1 MWSQAIEHQ
10 RMNRPNRPC
19 EESED
24 YNLADCI
31 NRGMAQRVGCQA
43 FWSNFS
49 GIPICPDMGSLM
61 EYIRAYE
68 DLMYYNTFDKHG
80 CPDPCTYI
88 EYQVSISIQTFYF
101 LLYISP
107 QVIEEP
113 TKYYTDGKKNTN
125 ITRLKIMF
133 GSTTLHIEREQ
144 EAFPFPSLVADCG
157 GTLGLFIGFNFL
169 MIWDFF
175 RFLVKLGWNK
185 MKQ

>member
-88 EYQVSISIQTFYF
+88 EYQVSISIQTLFFTLHFSPGDRGTHEILYRWKKKYKHYSAEDYVWVDNTPHWEGTRGLSLPFPGGGLWGHTGTLHWLQLSHDLGF
-101 LLYISP
+101 L
-107 QVIEEP
+107 QVP
-113 TKYYTDGKKNTN
+113 RK
-125 ITRLKIMF
+125 TRL
-133 GSTTLHIEREQ
+133 E
-144 EAFPFPSLVADCG
+144 
-157 GTLGLFIGFNFL
+157 
-169 MIWDFF
+169 
-175 RFLVKLGWNK
+175 
-185 MKQ
+185 